1 MNMQM
6 LKTELFKIFSKKLI
20 WISMFLFLVL
30 FTVLKIQWYDDTGV
44 KYTLEPVKEELTSA
58 VNNESF
64 HNFVR
69 DSDYSCSL
77 DEMEKY
83 IPTAVFDY
91 IEQFH
96 GNEKITH
103 SLRSDLRNIIC
114 NYYERIDVRNNL
126 IVELQEEVSTS
137 EQNTLLRA
145 KKILLHEYQTS
156 KVLIELKLE
165 SSANNFIDINHSFVF
180 PGLVMLI
187 IIVGLAGIY
196 SDEYSFGTQSALLTA
211 KKGRNGV
218 FISKLI
224 TMIIYVVC
232 VVVIMEAVFFVVT
245 AICYHAPRSTISAA
259 STYGLSLTTYEGSVF
274 GFCMRQV
281 AGTLLAGLTLGSIV
295 MCISAYSKNALIP
308 FFAAGL
314 YYGGTALYANA
325 INFPQYLSILIS
337 LPGELSLFMLQT
349 QIELVATGHYTNVF
363 GLIIPTL
370 TVNLIFNV
378 GIMLV
383 CFVLCYRAYT
393 RKQVKD

>member
-20 WISMFLFLVL
+20 WISMFLFIAL
-30 FTVLKIQWYDDTGV
+30 FFVLKIQWYDDIGV
-44 KYTLEPVKEELTSA
+44 KYTLEPVREQLTSA

-64 HNFVR
+64 HSFVR
-69 DSDYSCSL
+69 ESDYNCTL
-77 DEMEKY
+77 DEMVRY
-83 IPTAVFDY
+83 IPASVFDY
-91 IEQFH
+91 IEQYN

-114 NYYERIDVRNNL
+114 NYYECIDIRNNL
-126 IVELQEEVSTS
+126 IAELQEELSIS

-145 KKILLHEYQTS
+145 KEILLNEYQNS
-156 KVLIELKLE
+156 KVLIELNLE

-180 PGLVMLI
+180 PSLVMLI

-211 KKGRNGV
+211 KKGRKGV
-218 FISKLI
+218 FISKLL
-224 TMIIYVVC
+224 TMILYVVYI
-232 VVVIMEAVFFVVT
+232 VVIMETVFFVVT
-245 AICYHAPRSTISAA
+245 AICYYAPNSTISAA
-259 STYGLSLTTYEGSVF
+259 STYGLSLTTYGGSVF

-281 AGTLLAGLTLGSIV
+281 LGTLLAGLTLGSIV
-295 MCISAYSKNALIP
+295 MCISAYCRNALLP
-308 FFAAGL
+308 FFVAGL

-325 INFPQYLSILIS
+325 INFPKYLSTLSS

-349 QIELVATGHYTNVF
+349 QVELVATGHYTNVF

-378 GIMLV
+378 GIMLI
-383 CFVLCYRAYT
+383 CLVLCYRAYT
-393 RKQVKD
+393 GKQVKD